1 MTHKDTAIS
10 LQYLI
15 AIDIV
20 GLVGENARSHTKED
34 RGCTYK
40 LDVISVRGVEDSDGG
55 VPLLLVPEGALV
67 LSSLLVNDAV
77 ILSEERRYVT
87 DTTKVVLLVITLNAY
102 FPNYKSTQ
110 HTCRRIYRYAF
121 YAMHTNV
128 SIHHTHKCVRQ
139 SVKPTQRRE
148 HVHGR

>member
-1 MTHKDTAIS
+1 MTQKDTVIS

-40 LDVISVRGVEDSDGG
+40 LDVISVRGVENSDGG
-55 VPLLLVPEGALV
+55 IPLLLVPEGTLV

-87 DTTKVVLLVITLNAY
+87 KVVLLVITLNAY
-102 FPNYKSTQ
+102 FPHTTHMQTYLQIRILCNAHECEHTPHTQMCWAECETSTK
-110 HTCRRIYRYAF
+110 T
-121 YAMHTNV
+121 
-128 SIHHTHKCVRQ
+128 
-139 SVKPTQRRE
+139 
-148 HVHGR
+148 